1 MALDETEIIRARLY
15 GLLGALL
22 AAPPED
28 DLLFRVGSIEGADGP
43 LGTALADLAAAARAT
58 SASDVQREYGALFI
72 GVVRGE
78 LVPYASYYLT
88 GFLHEKPLARLR
100 QDMAALGI
108 ARADKNPDP
117 EDHAGSLCEMM
128 AGLIVG
134 AFGGSDAVASPLLL
148 QRTFFE
154 RHLLPWVGQFFTDLE
169 LAASAS
175 FYKAVGATGR
185 LFIDVEENAFALA
198 AA

>member
-1 MALDETEIIRARLY
+1 MPLDETEIVRARLY
-15 GLLGALL
+15 GLLGSLL

-28 DLLFRVGSIEGADGP
+28 DLLARVGSIAGADGP
-43 LGTALADLAAAARAT
+43 LGAALADLAAAARAT
-58 SASDVQREYGALFI
+58 SAADIQREYGALFI

-108 ARADKNPDP
+108 ARADKNSDP
-117 EDHAGSLCEMM
+117 EDHIASLCEMM

-134 AFGGSDAVASPLLL
+134 AFAGSEAAATPLLP
-148 QRTFFE
+148 QHTFFE
-154 RHLLPWVGQFFTDLE
+154 RHLLPWAGQFFTDLE

-185 LFIDVEENAFALA
+185 LFMDVEENAFALA